1 MIIDQRL
8 DGLLKYSNTD
18 DVLEISQLLGHRL
31 GSFNTNPFI
40 V

>member
-8 DGLLKYSNTD
+8 DGLLEYSNID
-18 DVLEISQLLGHRL
+18 DVLEVVKFLGHRL
-31 GSFNTNPFI
+31 GLFNTNPFI